1 MCLYSSGAQGGR
13 DLQEMGDTM
22 ATVSTGIKLDSNI
35 VNLKEMDASDVRP
48 EVNQLLVPGERVVQ
62 AFKTVRDQVIF
73 TDKRLFV
80 VNVQGVT
87 GKKVSYF
94 SYPYS
99 KVQYYGVETAGV
111 LDIDSELVLAFS
123 DGARLQLDFKSRV
136 DIRQISLLISG
147 YIL

>member
-1 MCLYSSGAQGGR
+1 
-13 DLQEMGDTM
+13 MGDTM